1 MATPGIPGVPFS
13 PPAFP
18 LHFWHLG
25 AQMESFHF
33 IHSQLLTCST
43 VSESASHRLFFRL
56 LQTYVSPT
64 AVSHCTVDA
73 NFRQV
78 DHKIRSCLRL
88 VLTISGGKMSF
99 WSRSACIF
107 PDPKGVVS
115 TLAHGFAESCP
126 VFPKWV
132 VLGSPGLGGGRTLV
146 ATLFLSRMITHCHR
160 TWLYL

>member
-1 MATPGIPGVPFS
+1 MLLHNSQTVELIGLVAPIPHNNQHLPDVLCLEWETGITSLGSSVGTLLHWCVNERPTTLQNGNGNTWHPRCAVLS
-13 PPAFP
+13 PC
-18 LHFWHLG
+18 LHLG

-43 VSESASHRLFFRL
+43 VSESASHRHFFRV

-88 VLTISGGKMSF
+88 VLTISVGKMSF
-99 WSRSACIF
+99 
-107 PDPKGVVS
+107 
-115 TLAHGFAESCP
+115 
-126 VFPKWV
+126 
-132 VLGSPGLGGGRTLV
+132 
-146 ATLFLSRMITHCHR
+146 
-160 TWLYL
+160 